1 MNRDPWAISNKF
13 SDTDLLKRATTL
25 MVRGDYAL
33 AIDRFRE
40 LIELKTHDESALEIR
55 LSSELALIRCHAIL
69 GQYEDVEIRL
79 PSVKRL
85 ASDQPLALAA
95 IRSLEGWTAY
105 LRGKTEDAFE
115 NLNSSLSMLREI
127 GTEEWIPD
135 TARWLGYAYRSKGL
149 IQDAI
154 RCMYESIGAAER
166 RGEVA
171 SAARTRSGL
180 ARLYRNLGH
189 FEVARDLFERAYADF
204 WELGSSAMAQRIAVD
219 LSVLSR
225 LAGQLALG
233 RDYAI
238 KAIAIAE
245 ENQAQ
250 LSTLL
255 GKLAL
260 ARIEFQLGNTDQTR
274 DLVSTVLGVASKN
287 HYFHP
292 HVLALE
298 DRGDLAFSQG
308 SFQEALADY
317 LAAFDLLE
325 TKERGEFP
333 GELAWRIG
341 LSYLNLQNVE
351 QAAIWITRGLDI
363 CEKTGDT
370 KELAVTIRAHGVL
383 LLHQGD
389 IEGGL
394 QRIRE
399 SLDRL
404 RRLAVPF
411 EVARCHLELAKAAHQ
426 FTKSRKDFE
435 LEIESAHDLF
445 TQIGAGLGLRWT
457 SELRQNLVWE
467 ENSRTAPR
475 SSDLITESDLQVD
488 FSSADASFKNVRFA
502 QSTLGIVWRSPK
514 YLEAL
519 DILRHFALSKAP
531 LLLTGETGAG
541 KTAFA
546 EIAHVLGSNPRE
558 PFVVVN
564 CASLPESLLESEL
577 FGHVR
582 GAFTGAERDKPGLIR
597 SAGAGTIF
605 LDEVDKAS
613 ASFQA
618 NLLHVLDRREI
629 RAVGSHTFHEVR
641 ARFVLATNRDLSALA
656 AQGDFLA
663 DLEYR
668 ISGLRVDVPPLR
680 DRIDDFDLLLALAL
694 RELRMAENITK
705 GITIEARNFLS
716 SYHWPGNLRELFSV
730 ITAAGLLTDEDAS
743 ISMQGI
749 QRVFR
754 DSRRATH
761 VERASRSGTLASR
774 MDELEKE
781 ELMMTLRL
789 EGGSQSRAAE
799 KLGITR
805 RGLNKKL
812 HRLGLID
819 QLDREGLAGFTT
831 RKKDGPEEAS
841 STDDLDS

>member
-1 MNRDPWAISNKF
+1 MRQTRNP
-13 SDTDLLKRATTL
+13 SDIVILQEAHSL
-25 MVRGDYAL
+25 MRRGDYAL
-33 AIDRFRE
+33 AIDRFE
-40 LIELKTHDESALEIR
+40 LFRKSCTTNSAMDLLEVD
-55 LSSELALIRCHAIL
+55 LCLLRCHAIL
-69 GQYEDVEIRL
+69 GEFDRVDAL
-79 PSVKRL
+79 MPSLKEH
-85 ASDQPLALAA
+85 AA
-95 IRSLEGWTAY
+95 DKTSVRIAVDAVEGWIDY
-105 LRGKTEDAFE
+105 LQGRTDSAHGRLET
-115 NLNSSLSMLREI
+115 SLRTQRET
-127 GTEEWIPD
+127 GSEEWVPD
-135 TARWLGYAYRSKGL
+135 CARWLGYVYRNKGRF
-149 IQDAI
+149 QDAI

-166 RGEVA
+166 RGELA

-180 ARLYRNLGH
+180 ARIYRNKGR
-189 FEVARDLFERAYADF
+189 FEEARELLVEAYSVF
-204 WELGSSAMAQRIAVD
+204 LELGSASMIQRIALD
-219 LSVLSR
+219 LSVLLR
-225 LAGQLALG
+225 LSGKLNEAKA
-233 RDYAI
+233 YAYR
-238 KAIAIAE
+238 AIAIAE
-245 ENQAQ
+245 ENNEE
-250 LSTLL
+250 LSVVLY
-255 GKLAL
+255 KLAL
-260 ARIEFQLGNTDQTR
+260 SRIEFQLGNTDQTR
-274 DLVSTVLGVASKN
+274 DLVSTVLEVASKN
-287 HYFHP
+287 RYFHP

-298 DRGDLAFSQG
+298 DRGDLVFAQSR
-308 SFQEALADY
+308 FQEALDDY

-341 LSYLNLQNVE
+341 LSHLNLQNLE

-411 EVARCHLELAKAAHQ
+411 EVARCHLELAKAAHR

-445 TQIGAGLGLRWT
+445 AQIGAGLGLRWA
-457 SELRQNLVWE
+457 SELRQNLLWE
-467 ENSRTAPR
+467 DNSRTTPR
-475 SSDLITESDLQVD
+475 FSDLITESHLKVE
-488 FSSADASFKNVRFA
+488 FASADASFKNVRFA
-502 QSTLGIVWRSPK
+502 QSTLGIQWRSPK

-519 DILRHFALSKAP
+519 DLLRHFALSKAP

-546 EIAHVLGSNPRE
+546 EIAHVLGSNSRE

-641 ARFVLATNRDLSALA
+641 ARFVLAANRNLSTLA
-656 AQGDFLA
+656 EQGEFLA

-680 DRIDDFDLLLALAL
+680 ERIDDFDLLLALAL
-694 RELRMAENITK
+694 RELRLAENITR
-705 GITIEARNFLS
+705 GITTEARNFLS

-730 ITAAGLLTDEDAS
+730 ITAAGLLADEDAS

-754 DSRRATH
+754 DSRRAEH
-761 VERASRSGTLASR
+761 VERASRSGSLASR
-774 MDELEKE
+774 MDELEKD

-812 HRLGLID
+812 HRLGLIE

-831 RKKDGPEEAS
+831 RKKDELDEPSPA
-841 STDDLDS
+841 DDLDSAEDLAS